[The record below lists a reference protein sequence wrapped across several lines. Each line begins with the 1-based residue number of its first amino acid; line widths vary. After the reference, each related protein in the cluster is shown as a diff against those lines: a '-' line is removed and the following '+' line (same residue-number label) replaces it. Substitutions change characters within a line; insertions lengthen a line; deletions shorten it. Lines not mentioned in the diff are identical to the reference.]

1 MDEIKP
7 AHHVTKEECEK
18 MIDAAI
24 DKHNKTATVISAALG
39 SVLLFFYAHG
49 LLTVVDK
56 VKWPRMKRESSTKNS
71 EKESNN

>member
-1 MDEIKP
+1 MSHRMDEIKP

-24 DKHNKTATVISAALG
+24 DRHNKTATAISAALG

-56 VKWPRMKRESSTKNS
+56 VR
-71 EKESNN
+71 

>member
-24 DKHNKTATVISAALG
+24 DKHNKSAIAISAALG
-39 SVLLFFYAHG
+39 SVLLFVYAHG
-49 LLTVVDK
+49 LLTVIDRV
-56 VKWPRMKRESSTKNS
+56 R
-71 EKESNN
+71 